1 MKRETIC
8 VLLNAGAISLCA
20 NVAHPDTIRTKQ
32 LQEVSVEKSLVNNH
46 SQISTV
52 SPYFYFS
59 SDNIQSFG
67 IDDVSNV
74 LRLVNSVTIKDYGGL
89 GGMKT
94 VSVRNLGAEHTGVV
108 YDGVPVSNCQAG
120 QIDISRFSTDNLKSV
135 KMGIGSPIDMLS
147 PASLEPFSG
156 NLFMETENTSD
167 SYLLT
172 SYGSFNTLKTSS
184 KINIYENEKFSTYG
198 FLKYVHTDGDYPFIL
213 TNGAYKTKEYR
224 KNNNV
229 NSVNAELNVSM
240 IPFLNTKIYYYYS
253 DRRLPGNIT
262 LYNDQANERL
272 LEENFFWQNRYC
284 QDLNEHFSIQGLL
297 KYNHSWT
304 KYFDGIESSNE
315 SVIMHTFKYRQD
327 EVFASVGAKYQFND
341 FNFSLVA
348 DEFWNTLKTNIPEY
362 DRKSRNTTYVSL
374 RTNYHNEYI
383 KANANLVYTY
393 LNESTSRTSL
403 DPNISISYKPFF
415 NKDFYIRSSW
425 RKAFRLPTLNDMYYY
440 RLGNHDLRPES
451 TDEINL
457 GLTYSD
463 KIGNVNLS
471 VVTDYFLN
479 FVDDMIVA
487 IPTTF
492 AWKMSNYG
500 KVKSQGINISTEVDY
515 HNYFLSLG
523 YSYND
528 VKNRTDKSSSYYDVQ
543 IPYTAKHSGNASFLW
558 KNKIV
563 NVGYYMTFMG
573 ERYSSLMHDKRYH
586 LDAYNEHSMTLSRI
600 DKFKY
605 LTVDYAISCKN
616 IFDQQYEIIQFYPM
630 PGRQFEINI
639 KLLINK

>member
-20 NVAHPDTIRTKQ
+20 NVAHSDTIRTKQ
-32 LQEVSVEKSLVNNH
+32 LQEVSVKKSLAYNH
-46 SQISTV
+46 SQISTA
-52 SPYFYFS
+52 SPFFYFS
-59 SDNIQSFG
+59 SDEIRSFG
-67 IDDVSNV
+67 IDDVSDV
-74 LRLVNSVTIKDYGGL
+74 LRMANSVTIKDYGGL

-120 QIDISRFSTDNLKSV
+120 QIDISRFSTDNLSSV
-135 KMGIGSPIDMLS
+135 KMGIGSPLDLLS

-156 NLFMETENTSD
+156 NLFMETENGLD
-167 SYLLT
+167 SYLQA
-172 SYGSFNTLKTSS
+172 SYGSFNTFKTSS
-184 KINIYENEKFSTYG
+184 RINLYKNENLSING
-198 FLKYVHTDGDYPFIL
+198 FLKYVHTDGDYPFTL
-213 TNGAYKTKEYR
+213 TNGAYKTKEHR
-224 KNNNV
+224 NNNK
-229 NSVNAELNVSM
+229 VNAVNTELNVSLK
-240 IPFLNTKIYYYYS
+240 PFLNTKIYYYYS

-262 LYNDQANERL
+262 LYTDQANERL
-272 LEENFFWQNRYC
+272 LEENFFLQNRYR
-284 QDLNEHFSIQGLL
+284 QEFNEHFSLQGLL

-315 SVIMHTFKYRQD
+315 SVIMHTYKYRQD

-341 FNFSLVA
+341 FNISLVA

-374 RTNYHNEYI
+374 RTNYHNEHFT
-383 KANANLVYTY
+383 ANANLVYTY
-393 LNESTSRTSL
+393 LNENTSRTSL
-403 DPNISISYKPFF
+403 DPNLSVSYKPIK

-451 TDEINL
+451 TNETNI
-457 GLTYSD
+457 GITYSD
-463 KIGNVNLS
+463 KIGKVYLS
-471 VVTDYFLN
+471 FVTDYFLN

-500 KVKSQGINISTEVDY
+500 KVKSQGINISTEIEY
-515 HNYFLSLG
+515 HNCLLTLG

-528 VKNRTDKSSSYYDVQ
+528 VRNRTDKSSSYYDVQ

-573 ERYSSLMHDKRYH
+573 ERYSSLMHDIRYQ
-586 LDAYNEHSMTLSRI
+586 LEAYAEHSLTLSRLFKLKKITI
-600 DKFKY
+600 DS
-605 LTVDYAISCKN
+605 AISCKN